1 MVIFWSCK
9 TTENSKYYEK
19 IEYLSEPS
27 RDLIDQFK
35 KEIVTYEDPKNHEG
49 YVKCDD
55 VERSKG
61 HLLFVL
67 YGRVEV
73 LIKPDKE
80 THKLF
85 FMNCE
90 DN

>member
-1 MVIFWSCK
+1 MVVFWNCK
-9 TTENSKYYEK
+9 TTENSKYHEK

-27 RDLIDQFK
+27 IDLIAQFK
-35 KEIVTYEDPKNHEG
+35 KEIVTFEDPKKHES

-73 LIKPDKE
+73 LIRPDKE
-80 THKLF
+80 MHKLF
-85 FMNCE
+85 FMDCA

>member
-1 MVIFWSCK
+1 MDIFWSCK
-9 TTENSKYYEK
+9 TTEKSKYYEK
-19 IEYLSEPS
+19 IKYLSEPS
-27 RDLIDQFK
+27 VDLIEQFK
-35 KEIVTYEDPKNHEG
+35 KEIVTFKDPKKHEG

-73 LIKPDKE
+73 LIRPDKAAN
-80 THKLF
+80 KLF
-85 FMNCE
+85 FMDCA